1 MTDTAFSSQTT
12 SQPPQLRTA
21 DQTPTT
27 VFSGF
32 LGSGKTTII
41 SHLVETLQNRGEQV
55 VYIKNEIGDVNVD
68 GELMEGKHIQTKELL
83 NGCICCTLVG
93 PFIQAIDEVLDT
105 LKPDRVIIEASG
117 AADPAAIALMI
128 DSHPRLKRD
137 GVISVI
143 DVVNFDGYKDL
154 SQTARNQ
161 TRFTDLLVFNKVEQ
175 VDINRKRAVVDW
187 VRELNDHS
195 PVVEAPGGI
204 LSPEVAFG
212 IATKELSSLLEEL
225 EHDHAEQAEHHQ
237 HLETDSL
244 QNFALAMPL
253 PLTVQQLE
261 KLLQALPRNVY
272 RVKGFCKTPEGNCQL
287 LNKVGIRHSVEAAP
301 AGFECTKNMLVLIG
315 FRVKEQQAQLTELVH
330 TLL

>member
-1 MTDTAFSSQTT
+1 MAAATTLAWSSMTDST
-12 SQPPQLRTA
+12 PHK
-21 DQTPTT
+21 TPTT

-41 SHLVETLQNRGEQV
+41 SHLIDAVQERGEQV

-105 LKPDRVIIEASG
+105 LKPSRLLIEASG

-161 TRFTDLLVFNKVEQ
+161 TLFTDLLVFNKVEN
-175 VDINRKRAVVDW
+175 VDITRKRAVVDW
-187 VRELNDHS
+187 VRELNAHA
-195 PVVEAPGGI
+195 PVVEAPLGVLDPG
-204 LSPEVAFG
+204 VAFG
-212 IATKELSSLLEEL
+212 LSTDELDSLLTAFAQDEADQEN
-225 EHDHAEQAEHHQ
+225 HQ
-237 HLETDSL
+237 HHLETDSL
-244 QNFALAMPL
+244 QSFALEL
-253 PLTVQQLE
+253 PDTLSSVQLE
-261 KLLQALPRNVY
+261 QLLAQLPRNVY
-272 RVKGFCKTPEGNCQL
+272 RVKGFARTVEQNCVL
-287 LNKVGIRHSVEAAP
+287 LNKVGVRSSVEAAP
-301 AGFECTKNMLVLIG
+301 PHFKCDKNMLVLIG
-315 FRVKEQQAQLTELVH
+315 FRVKDQQAELSKLVQSLTQ
-330 TLL
+330 